1 MPKTSIN
8 ISDTSLSWENLD
20 QSVKKAYA
28 ALSSAQQQ
36 KGYWVYELEADAT
49 IPAEYIL
56 LEHFIDQINDPLE
69 QKMAVYLRRI
79 QSDIHGGWPLY
90 HNGDFDLS
98 ASVKAYFALKAV
110 GDDISAGH
118 AKPFLN
124 MVAQSAQTFLHVFSL
139 LYLVMY
145 LGAQHPLCRLN

>member
-20 QSVKKAYA
+20 QSVKKAHA
-28 ALSSAQQQ
+28 ALSGAQQQ
-36 KGYWVYELEADAT
+36 EGYWVYELEADAT

-79 QSDIHGGWPLY
+79 HAVCYCVSADLRCQSDDRRTDRFCGQRT
-90 HNGDFDLS
+90 
-98 ASVKAYFALKAV
+98 ASFLWYFHDRHL
-110 GDDISAGH
+110 
-118 AKPFLN
+118 
-124 MVAQSAQTFLHVFSL
+124 
-139 LYLVMY
+139 
-145 LGAQHPLCRLN
+145 